1 MPHGGESP
9 RAVAP
14 KPGMDHSGRRRTR
27 PYLQYDVFTGEP
39 LLGNQLAVFTDA
51 VGLETVQMQRIAR
64 EMNFP
69 ESTFI
74 LPVEWA
80 GTDIRMRIFTPAT
93 EMPMAGH
100 PTIGSTFALA
110 DSGVIKPGTSRFVF
124 HLNAGPTP
132 VDLEW
137 NGDRLAFAWMTQ
149 PNPVF
154 GRVVNDRAVVAET
167 IGLTAADLLPGAPV
181 QEVSCA
187 VPFLFIPLRDAETVD
202 RAFSDAAAFKRLA
215 KSTGIDLPVFL
226 FALDAGPA
234 SRGPAYTDRR
244 AGLAPAGPPISVYSR
259 MFAPEFGIT
268 EDPATGI
275 ASGPLGCYLV
285 RHALITPAA
294 ARAIVSRQGVAMG
307 RASSVHISIAVED
320 DTHPRPGYGGLVIT
334 DVKVGG
340 EAVLVARGELL
351 V

>member
-1 MPHGGESP
+1 MPTDRESGD
-9 RAVAP
+9 AIAP
-14 KPGMDHSGRRRTR
+14 KPGLDQTGRRRNQDGRR
-27 PYLQYDVFTGEP
+27 PGRAFLQYDVFTGEP

-51 VGLETVQMQRIAR
+51 VGLETVAMQRIAR

-80 GTDIRMRIFTPAT
+80 GTDVRMRIFTPAT

-137 NGDRLAFAWMTQ
+137 DGDRLAFAWMTQ

-154 GRVVNDRAVVAET
+154 GRVVNDRAIVAET
-167 IGLTAADLLPGAPV
+167 VGLTAGDLLPDAPV

-187 VPFLFIPLRDAETVD
+187 VPFLYIPLRDAETVD
-202 RAFSDAAAFKRLA
+202 RAISDAAAFKRLA

-226 FALDAGPA
+226 FALGVPDAGPA
-234 SRGPAYTDRR
+234 SRGAAYTDGR
-244 AGLAPAGPPISVYSR
+244 AALAPAGPPVTPAGPPVMVYSR
-259 MFAPEFGIT
+259 MF
-268 EDPATGI
+268 
-275 ASGPLGCYLV
+275 
-285 RHALITPAA
+285 
-294 ARAIVSRQGVAMG
+294 
-307 RASSVHISIAVED
+307 
-320 DTHPRPGYGGLVIT
+320 
-334 DVKVGG
+334 
-340 EAVLVARGELL
+340 
-351 V
+351 

>member
-1 MPHGGESP
+1 MA
-9 RAVAP
+9 RAF
-14 KPGMDHSGRRRTR
+14 
-27 PYLQYDVFTGEP
+27 LQYDVFTGEP

-51 VGLETVQMQRIAR
+51 SGLEPAMMQRIAC
-64 EMNFP
+64 EMNFA

-80 GTDIRMRIFTPAT
+80 GTDIRMRIFTPAV

-110 DSGVIKPGTSRFVF
+110 DSGVIPPGTPRFIF

-137 NGDRLAFAWMTQ
+137 AGDRLTFAWMTQ

-154 GRVVNDRAVVAET
+154 GRIVDDRQSVAAAV
-167 IGLTAADLLPGAPV
+167 GLTADDLLSDSPV

-187 VPFLFIPLRDAETVD
+187 VPFLYIPLRDAATVD
-202 RAFSDAAAFKRLA
+202 RAMSDTAGLRRLA
-215 KSTGIDLPVFL
+215 EVTGADLPVFL
-226 FALDAGPA
+226 FALDDAGPA
-234 SRGPAYTDRR
+234 SRGPAYAASGR
-244 AGLAPAGPPISVYSR
+244 AGLASAGPPDSPVTVYSR
-259 MFAPEFGIT
+259 MFAPGLGVT

-285 RHALITPAA
+285 KHGLVSIDA
-294 ARAIVSRQGVAMG
+294 ARAIVSHQGVAMG
-307 RASSVHISIAVED
+307 RASQVHISIAVTD
-320 DTHPRPGYGGLVIT
+320 GVISN
-334 DVKVGG
+334 VQVGG
-340 EAVLVARGELL
+340 TAVLVARGELL
-351 V
+351 I